1 MSSFYI
7 NLAKVPEELKNG
19 ITEIQDFISVSF
31 RNKKNIEIIFIKN
44 TSDSIKVYSDGKK
57 IRLEYNQLNDAFRA
71 LGLINA
77 RSAEELK
84 NISLCEK
91 RRIEK
96 TFIMLDASRNAVP
109 LEKTIRRWLAFLALA
124 GINGFMLYTEDTY
137 EVPGEKMFGYMRGAL
152 SIEELRRCDQLA
164 VKFGIE
170 MIPCIQTL
178 GHMER
183 VLQHEKYNSITDTSA
198 VVLCEED
205 ETYKCLEKIIIA
217 ASTPYNSK
225 RIHIGMDEAW
235 DLGRG
240 KYLDRKGCVKP
251 YEIIVK
257 HLDKVLEITRKLG
270 LEPMIW
276 GDMFFRALS
285 ETHNYYDPEIV
296 ITEDLRKQ
304 IPRDVDLIYWDYYH
318 LEVSDYLKMIDKYI
332 EIGKVPIV
340 APSIWTSRRFWAV
353 YEHSRNTI
361 IPCMKASIQRNVKD
375 FIFTIW
381 GDDGSECDFISTF
394 PMIQLAADYI
404 FTGKEDMDYTRQNL
418 KGSAGI
424 DYDDWALAGKIDEI
438 PPENYMSNITKALL
452 WEDPML
458 GLWQPQLNGQSLNK
472 HYSELS
478 AGIKKVLNKKSNR
491 RLKVPYLLLEI
502 LSLKADLPVIAQ
514 KAYLKHNMKK
524 LREIHDKTIPAILK
538 KIRQLRDF
546 HRSMWLETNKPFG
559 WEVLER
565 RYGGL
570 YAVMENMRFRLHSCL
585 TGKIERIE
593 ELEEKRVPIY
603 ERDKVPCIT
612 SWKTSVSTGHGL

>member
-1 MSSFYI
+1 MKKFHIGLS
-7 NLAKVPEELKNG
+7 NVPIELKDGLAEMAEFTSISFERRGKMEVVFVKEVDGG
-19 ITEIQDFISVSF
+19 ISISSDANRITVKYNEI
-31 RNKKNIEIIFIKN
+31 
-44 TSDSIKVYSDGKK
+44 
-57 IRLEYNQLNDAFRA
+57 NDAFRA

-77 RSAEELK
+77 RSAKELK
-84 NISLCEK
+84 NISICEK
-91 RRIEK
+91 RRIKK

-109 LEKTIRRWLAFLALA
+109 LEKTIRQWLAFLALA

-152 SIEELRRCDQLA
+152 SIEELKRCDQLA

-170 MIPCIQTL
+170 IIPCIQTL

-205 ETYKCLEKIIIA
+205 ETYKFLEKIIIA

-240 KYLDRKGCVKP
+240 KYLDRKGYVKP

-257 HLDKVLEITRKLG
+257 HLEKVLEITRKLA

-304 IPRDVDLIYWDYYH
+304 IPRGVDLIYWDYYH

-332 EIGKVPIV
+332 EIGEVPIV

-458 GLWQPQLNGQSLNK
+458 GLWQPQLDGQSLNE

-491 RLKVPYLLLEI
+491 RLKIPYLLLEV

-514 KAYLKHNMKK
+514 KAYLKHDMKK
-524 LREIHDKTIPAILK
+524 LGEIHDDIIPLILK
-538 KIRQLRDF
+538 RIRQLRDL
-546 HRSMWLETNKPFG
+546 HRSMWFETNKPFG

-570 YAVMENMRFRLHSCL
+570 YAVMENMRFRLHAYL
-585 TGKIERIE
+585 TGKIEHIE
-593 ELEEKRVPIY
+593 ELEEKRFPIY

-612 SWKTSVSTGHGL
+612 SWKTSVSPGHGL